1 MGSTASDDLGR
12 RGPRALISDLTGS
25 CTPNRQY
32 LHTAIFVAT
41 PIKPVAKTVL
51 VARVPA
57 GSSGEI
63 VRAKRVL
70 LYTTYQPFILKI
82 YSSRLWAVAESYF
95 TCLRILE
102 PNVNH

>member
-41 PIKPVAKTVL
+41 PIKSAAKTVL
-51 VARVPA
+51 VA
-57 GSSGEI
+57 
-63 VRAKRVL
+63 VL
-70 LYTTYQPFILKI
+70 RRGLPGKL
-82 YSSRLWAVAESYF
+82 
-95 TCLRILE
+95 
-102 PNVNH
+102 